1 MSTKINVRSPFY
13 LNLTEPVEP
22 LPTFSCSVAFPNQP
36 SSGNISVDNQ
46 GIVTLP
52 DPDFGSIFSY
62 TSSAGDFSNGK
73 FAAVNTD
80 TVRTVVLT
88 LNIPLGF
95 TNTSDLYFTC
105 TQTATQ
111 PGNTS
116 SVVQPTVCS
125 GGPTTQGSIPAQNI
139 NSDGATVSIDLNGF
153 FNNETTYDAS
163 NNNPLLIT
171 TALSG
176 STLTLTSNNL
186 GGTATVYAIARDGS
200 YPATCEAVQSITI
213 NITKIGATTW
223 SCTSPANPAVQG
235 GSIAANGTITEPQSA
250 APISGISLSSGGAL
264 ITSVSANTGANSQNV
279 TLFFKLTVPPG
290 YTNAGSIVFCE
301 KVLVQAGTTPKSYT
315 CGIAALTGQVM
326 SAGGAIELGNAEE
339 GGIVKSFTPP
349 NPPIDVVSTNTART
363 IEFQVEIPT
372 GFNNAGNTIN
382 CSKEV
387 IQPANITVC
396 SSATNSFFITTGKSK
411 ISDFCNTTFAT
422 PNEIKSPATTIPQ
435 LLGQQIC
442 KNGNAFVGNNLIYGV
457 TTASVG
463 SGIGFGVGDFY
474 AIQVDNN
481 GICLEVLV
489 GNCQA
494 AGGDGIT
501 LAV

>member
-52 DPDFGSIFSY
+52 DPDFGLIFSY

-95 TNTSDLYFTC
+95 TNTSDLFFTC

-125 GGPTTQGSIPAQNI
+125 GGPTNQGSIPAQNI

-153 FNNETTYDAS
+153 FNNETTYHVS
-163 NNNPLLIT
+163 NNDPLLIT

-186 GGTATVYAIARDGS
+186 GGTAIVYAIARDGS
-200 YPATCEAVQSITI
+200 YPATCEAVQTITV

-235 GSIAANGTITEPQSA
+235 GSIAANGTITEPKSA

-264 ITSVSANTGANSQNV
+264 ITSVSANTGANSQDI

-290 YTNAGSIVFCE
+290 YTNAGNIVFCE
-301 KVLVQAGTTPKSYT
+301 KVLVQAGTTPPTYT

-326 SAGGAIELGNAEE
+326 SAGGAIELGNAQE

-363 IEFQVEIPT
+363 IEFQVQIPT
-372 GFNNAGNTIN
+372 GYNNAGNTIN
-382 CSKEV
+382 CPKEV
-387 IQPANITVC
+387 TQPANLTVC
-396 SSATNSFFITTGKSK
+396 SSALHSFFITSGKSQLQ
-411 ISDFCNTTFAT
+411 DFCGTVYAT
-422 PNEIKSPATTIPQ
+422 PNEIKAAATQIPS
-435 LLGQQIC
+435 LLGKQIC
-442 KNGNAFVGNNLIYGV
+442 KDGNAFIGNNLIYGI
-457 TTASVG
+457 TFNSVG
-463 SGIGFGVGDFY
+463 AGIGTQGSDFY

-481 GICLEVLV
+481 GICFEVLV
-489 GNCQA
+489 GNC
-494 AGGDGIT
+494 GGNNGSGLI